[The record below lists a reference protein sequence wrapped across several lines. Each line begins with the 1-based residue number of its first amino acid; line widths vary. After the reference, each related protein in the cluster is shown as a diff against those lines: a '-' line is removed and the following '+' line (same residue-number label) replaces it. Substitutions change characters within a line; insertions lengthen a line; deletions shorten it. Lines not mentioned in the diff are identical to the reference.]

1 MTSEP
6 EGNELDRTRAF
17 KVIASGM
24 TISHYRIERKI
35 GAGGMG
41 EVFLAQDTKLK
52 RHVAL
57 KFLPPEFT
65 LDAEVKTRFMREAQA
80 AAALSHPN
88 IITVYEVSEY
98 QNRSYIA
105 MEYVEGASLKDMID
119 GKELRINQVID
130 IAMQISH
137 GLAKAHE
144 AGIVHRDI
152 KPQNVLI
159 DRDGRARI
167 LDFGLAKLKGDA
179 KLTQAGSTL
188 GTISYMS
195 PEQAQGEEVDRR
207 SDIFSLGVM
216 LYEMITG
223 RVPFQGEQQAAIL
236 NSIVTEQ
243 PQPLARYNNKVSP
256 ELERI
261 VAKALAKDREDRYQ
275 HADDLLAD
283 LRCDQKMTEST
294 RTAQFSAQVPAVKR
308 KRNLFPYVAS
318 LTAVFLVVVVLLI
331 VKAARFDAGLET
343 GIMAQE
349 NTLAIMHFE
358 NVKDSQDTDKVGEMI
373 SELLITGLS
382 ESEYMRVV
390 SSQRLFDI
398 LKMMGREGIKVVDK
412 TVASDVARKAQ
423 AKYMLLGKVFSTEP
437 DLIITCQL
445 VDVQTGNVVSSERI
459 AGPNGAN
466 IFSLVDS
473 LSYEIRRDLPVPAL
487 ARKGVEKPV
496 ADITTHSPEALRLY
510 LEGVE
515 LHRKLY
521 MKEAAEKLEQA
532 TRIDTTFASAYRWLA
547 VCYSSLHDAAKAR
560 ETIKKAANF
569 SDRVSKKE
577 KLLIDAFDQLFHAK
591 VREAEQTLKE
601 MVKLYPEE
609 KIAYRTLGLVS
620 RVLNLHEEA
629 IVWYNQVIQLDS
641 LDKEAYNSL
650 AYVYDRAG
658 RYEEAVQS
666 INKYIQLAPGEAN
679 PYDTRGD
686 IYARHAEVDKAIE
699 SYKKALEI
707 KPDFESSIEKL
718 GLMHLYKREY
728 DTAEKYFVQYG
739 EAGGKATKSM
749 SRFDLAFIPMTKGKY
764 ELALTMLRQGIA
776 ADQLDKLAFPQL
788 EKHQHAALLH
798 IERKDYESALRS
810 AEQMVQLMASAF
822 PEAVYAAKSNQG
834 YVLVQAGRMEEAEKI
849 LREVSELA
857 KDKTEGEKY
866 MLRLLEVLIEFNKGE
881 TDQALKDA
889 QALAERQK
897 NDYPINFWLAHI
909 YLETGM
915 IGEAVEKLQ
924 ELSNWS
930 ILGTVRNSTLS
941 LKAAYLLGV
950 AYEKSGWD
958 NRAIEKYK
966 EILDIWKDADPWI
979 PELKDARERLDQLK
993 EAIETS

>member
-24 TISHYRIERKI
+24 TISHYRIEKKI

-41 EVFLAQDTKLK
+41 EVFLARDTKLN
-52 RHVAL
+52 RNVAL

-65 LDAEVKTRFMREAQA
+65 SDAEIKARFMREAQA

-105 MEYVEGASLKDMID
+105 MEYVEGESLKEAID
-119 GKELRINQVID
+119 RKDLRITQVVD
-130 IAMQISH
+130 IAMQISQ

-144 AGIVHRDI
+144 AGIVHRDV

-159 DRDGRARI
+159 DKDGRARI

-179 KLTQAGSTL
+179 KLTQAGSTM

-216 LYEMITG
+216 LYEMVTG
-223 RVPFQGEQQAAIL
+223 RVPFQGEHQAAIL
-236 NSIVTEQ
+236 NSIMTEH

-261 VAKALAKDREDRYQ
+261 VAKALAKDKEDRYQ

-283 LRCDQKMTEST
+283 LRYEQKMTEST
-294 RTAQFSAQVPAVKR
+294 RTAQFSARVPAAKR
-308 KRNLFPYVAS
+308 KKSLFPYVAAV
-318 LTAVFLVVVVLLI
+318 TAAFVVVAVLLI
-331 VKAARFDAGLET
+331 LKASRFDAGPERSPT
-343 GIMAQE
+343 GQE

-358 NVKDSQDTDKVGEMI
+358 NVKDSQDTEKIGEMV

-382 ESEYMRVV
+382 ESEHMRVV

-398 LKMMGREGIKVVDK
+398 LKMMGESGGRVVDK
-412 TVASDVARKAQ
+412 TVATEVASKAR

-445 VDVQTGNVVSSERI
+445 VDVKTGNVVSSERI

-487 ARKGVEKPV
+487 AMKGEEKPV

-521 MKEAAEKLEQA
+521 MKEAAEKLEEAIQ
-532 TRIDTTFASAYRWLA
+532 IDTTFASAYLWLA

-560 ETIKKAANF
+560 ATIEKAAKF
-569 SDRVSKKE
+569 SNRVSKKE
-577 KLLIDAFDQLFHAK
+577 KLLIDAFRQAFHAK
-591 VREAEQTLKE
+591 VREAEQTLIE

-609 KIAYRTLGLVS
+609 KIAYRNLGLIN
-620 RVLNLHEEA
+620 RVLNNHEDA
-629 IVWYNQVIQLDS
+629 VVWYNKVIQLDS

-650 AYVYDRAG
+650 AYAYDGAG

-666 INKYIQLAPGEAN
+666 INRYIQLAPDEAN

-718 GLMHLYKREY
+718 GLMHLFKREY
-728 DTAEKYFVQYG
+728 DIAEKYFVQYG
-739 EAGGKATKSM
+739 EAGGEATRSM
-749 SRFDLAFIPMTKGKY
+749 SRFDLAFIPMTQGKY
-764 ELALTMLRQGIA
+764 DLALSVLRQGIA
-776 ADQLDKLAFPQL
+776 ADQLDKLVFPQL
-788 EKHQHAALLH
+788 QKHQQAALLH
-798 IERKDYESALRS
+798 IERGDYESALRS
-810 AEQMVQLMASAF
+810 AEQTVQLMTSAF
-822 PEAVYAAKSNQG
+822 PEAVYAAMGHQG
-834 YVLVQAGRMEEAEKI
+834 YILVQAGRIEEAEKI
-849 LREVSELA
+849 LREVSQLT
-857 KDKTEGEKY
+857 KDRTEGETY
-866 MLRLLEVLIEFNKGE
+866 MLRLLELLIEFSKGNAG
-881 TDQALKDA
+881 QALKAA

-897 NDYPINFWLAHI
+897 DDYSINFWLAKI

-915 IGEAVEKLQ
+915 TGEAVEKLQ

-930 ILGTVRNSTLS
+930 ILGTVRNPTLS
-941 LKAAYLLGV
+941 LKVACLLGV
-950 AYEKSGWD
+950 AYEKSGWEK
-958 NRAIEKYK
+958 RAAEKYR
-966 EILDIWKDADPWI
+966 EILEKWRDADPWI
-979 PELKDARERLDQLK
+979 PELKDARERLSRLK
-993 EAIETS
+993 VGSETS